1 MAKTNEEF
9 DQQFRKKLDTHRE
22 KPSTLAWERLESQL
36 PKSKSSFIGIWWA
49 VAASVTVI
57 LAAGWMFWNTSDE
70 VSNPKILAQETQNS
84 TEKPISST
92 NEPYVSE
99 LGSTAPKVEIQP
111 QKTPASTTSVSRTES
126 KQTNSTPL
134 SSQPMSTPNFT
145 ENLVAVTQTSQAERE
160 AVQIVDVAEATE
172 ITLPQIQ
179 PQTSA
184 LTVAEAS
191 PAPEDGQLFRVNIY
205 SDGLKKS
212 PEPEKN
218 LITEMGKTVGKVEG
232 LLGKVDE
239 GFAEIQEKK
248 ERLFSSL
255 TSKRAP
261 SLEKQ

>member
-1 MAKTNEEF
+1 MANTNEEF
-9 DQQFRKKLDTHRE
+9 DRIFREKLGDHQE
-22 KPSTLAWERLESQL
+22 KPSALAWERLENQL
-36 PKSKSSFIGIWWA
+36 PKSKSSFSGIWWA

-70 VSNPKILAQETQNS
+70 VSNPKMLAEQTQNS
-84 TEKPISST
+84 TEKPNSSS
-92 NEPYVSE
+92 NEPQVSE

-111 QKTPASTTSVSRTES
+111 QKTLASTTTVPRTES
-126 KQTNSTPL
+126 KKTDSTPI
-134 SSQPMSTPNFT
+134 SSPPMSTPNFT

-160 AVQIVDVAEATE
+160 AVQIAEVAEATE

-191 PAPEDGQLFRVNIY
+191 PAPEDGPLFRVNIY

-239 GFAEIQEKK
+239 GFAEIQDKK
-248 ERLFSSL
+248 NNLFATL
-255 TSKRAP
+255 TSK
-261 SLEKQ
+261 K